1 MNKLFI
7 LFALMSLIHFSGVS
21 QEKRSKKLEAR
32 LQDMLKG
39 FQGVIGIY
47 VKDLKRNKIAAV
59 NADSIFPTASM
70 VKIPIL
76 IGIMDKL
83 ETGALQYHQVLI
95 YRDSLLY
102 EGVDIL
108 GSFKNDEK
116 IELSKFRTEQG
127 EPFPEF
133 PEKSLILLSVSDPR
147 CEMCRLSVDLIE
159 QVETEAKLNQVK
171 FFIVSLVPEVT
182 KAEFFPLC

>member
-1 MNKLFI
+1 LWVAKYDYD
-7 LFALMSLIHFSGVS
+7 LIRKN
-21 QEKRSKKLEAR
+21 EKIEWGGPR
-32 LQDMLKG
+32 
-39 FQGVIGIY
+39 
-47 VKDLKRNKIAAV
+47 
-59 NADSIFPTASM
+59 
-70 VKIPIL
+70 
-76 IGIMDKL
+76 
-83 ETGALQYHQVLI
+83 
-95 YRDSLLY
+95 
-102 EGVDIL
+102 EG
-108 GSFKNDEK
+108 EK

-182 KAEFFPLC
+182 KAEFFHYVKKLGKAEESYSWQGEKESILPALQKMVVPSHLLINEKGIVLRRFPGSSREKAIRVQMAKQIIAETLAEKASLN